1 MNTTTDQERKAVQ
14 TNPDEGTAIAYNHI
28 ENVVA
33 VMSGKGGVGKSFVTG
48 LLASALAREGYSV
61 GILDADITGPSIP
74 MLFGLHGPVE
84 PGTVGIQPL
93 QSRSGIKVIS
103 MNLLLASEDQ
113 PVIWRGPMI
122 SKAIKQL
129 WGDVEWG
136 TLDYLLVDLPPGTS
150 DATLT
155 IMQSLPVKG
164 IVMVTTPQGL
174 SALIVRKAVHMAQSI
189 GIHIAGVVENMAYF
203 TCPETGKR
211 HFIFGPGHAEEVAR
225 TADAPIL
232 AQLPIDPD
240 VATLCDTGQVE
251 EVYLKELPTLLDT
264 FLKAA
269 PIHIKAHA
277 FDKFKPTTRK
287 KIGKIPNKRQPPT
300 TRSQPGTSRAVRND
314 SDAKSYSAKARNLIE
329 SQENM
334 GTLENPD
341 ARGKVRG
348 WCGDSMQIDLRLM
361 GEIIKEAR
369 FITDGCGA
377 TIACGSMITKMALAK
392 TLAEARQISADDV
405 IEALD
410 GLPEDHAHCAELAI
424 NTLRQAVKNAVENRG
439 LKA

>member
-1 MNTTTDQERKAVQ
+1 MNITTNQEHKAVQ
-14 TNPDEGTAIAYNHI
+14 VNPEKGSAMEFNHI
-28 ENVVA
+28 KNVVA

-48 LLASALAREGYSV
+48 LLASALARDGYQV

-113 PVIWRGPMI
+113 PVIWRGPLI

-174 SALIVRKAVHMAQSI
+174 AALIVRKAVHMAQSI

-203 TCPETGKR
+203 VCPDCGKR
-211 HFIFGPGHAEEVAR
+211 HIIFGDSHAKEVAE
-225 TADAPIL
+225 TANAPL
-232 AQLPIDPD
+232 LTQLPMDPQI
-240 VATLCDTGQVE
+240 ATLCDTGKIE
-251 EVYLKELPTLLDT
+251 EINIAGIPEFLQS
-264 FLKAA
+264 FLKAIQA
-269 PIHIKAHA
+269 
-277 FDKFKPTTRK
+277 
-287 KIGKIPNKRQPPT
+287 
-300 TRSQPGTSRAVRND
+300 
-314 SDAKSYSAKARNLIE
+314 
-329 SQENM
+329 
-334 GTLENPD
+334 
-341 ARGKVRG
+341 
-348 WCGDSMQIDLRLM
+348 
-361 GEIIKEAR
+361 
-369 FITDGCGA
+369 
-377 TIACGSMITKMALAK
+377 
-392 TLAEARQISADDV
+392 
-405 IEALD
+405 
-410 GLPEDHAHCAELAI
+410 LPEK
-424 NTLRQAVKNAVENRG
+424 KND
-439 LKA
+439 